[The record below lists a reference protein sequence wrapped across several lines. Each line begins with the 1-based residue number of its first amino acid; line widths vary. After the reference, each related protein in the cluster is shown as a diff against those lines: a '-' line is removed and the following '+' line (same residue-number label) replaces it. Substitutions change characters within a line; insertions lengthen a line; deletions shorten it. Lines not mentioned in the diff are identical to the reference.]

1 MTNLSSPELLE
12 DEIGAV
18 VRAGEYKSREDAIGH
33 AFEVLLSA
41 NPPLRINTAV
51 ELYRQSKVT
60 LARAAE
66 IAGLE
71 VETFKDCLGTHNVG
85 ITIDESPDE
94 ISAGA
99 TLIQQLRKR
108 VC

>member
-1 MTNLSSPELLE
+1 MTNFSSPGLLE

-18 VRAGEYKSREDAIGH
+18 VRAGAYKSREDAIGH
-33 AFEVLLSA
+33 AFEVLLAA

-60 LARAAE
+60 LTRAAE

-71 VETFKDCLGTHNVG
+71 LETFKECLATHNMR
-85 ITIDESPDE
+85 ITIDEPPEE

-99 TLIQQLRKR
+99 KFIQHLRNPL
-108 VC
+108 

>member
-1 MTNLSSPELLE
+1 MTNLASPELLE
-12 DEIGAV
+12 DEISAV

-33 AFEVLLSA
+33 AFAVLLSA

-51 ELYRQSKVT
+51 ELYRRSKVT
-60 LARAAE
+60 LTRAAE

-71 VETFKDCLGTHNVG
+71 IETFKDCLAIHNVG
-85 ITIDESPDE
+85 IPVDAAPDE

-99 TLIQQLRKR
+99 NLIQQLRKPL
-108 VC
+108 

>member
-1 MTNLSSPELLE
+1 MTDFSSPGLLE
-12 DEIGAV
+12 DAIGAV
-18 VRAGEYKSREDAIGH
+18 VRAGEYTSREDAIGH
-33 AFEVLLSA
+33 AFEVLLAA

-60 LARAAE
+60 LTRAAE

-71 VETFKDCLGTHNVG
+71 LETFKECLGTHNLR
-85 ITIDESPDE
+85 IAIDELPEE

-99 TLIQQLRKR
+99 TLIQQLRKSS
-108 VC
+108 

>member
-18 VRAGEYKSREDAIGH
+18 MRAGEYKSREDAIGH
-33 AFEVLLSA
+33 ALEVLLAA
-41 NPPLRINTAV
+41 NPSLRINTAV

-60 LARAAE
+60 LTRAAE

-71 VETFKDCLGTHNVG
+71 LETFKECLVKHDV
-85 ITIDESPDE
+85 IIPIDESPEE
-94 ISAGA
+94 ISTGA
-99 TLIQQLRKR
+99 SLIQQLRKPS
-108 VC
+108 